1 MIFDTH
7 AHYDDESFEPDRD
20 ELLSGMREKNVGWIV
35 NVGNTADSNR
45 VSVAL
50 AERYDFIYA
59 AVGLHPDE
67 AGGLTDEFFSWMREE
82 ARTNPKVVAIG
93 EIGLDYHWN
102 VEPHEVQRE
111 AFLKQIDLAREL
123 SLPIEVHSRDA
134 AQDTMEIMR
143 EYGKGLSGIIHCY
156 SYSAQM
162 ARDYVR
168 LGFHIGIGG
177 GVTRDNARKLKETAA
192 EIPLTHIV
200 LETDC
205 PYQTPAAYRGERNSS
220 EKIACVAE
228 EIARLRGIS
237 ADEVIEQTTANA
249 KKLFGIG

>member
-7 AHYDDESFEPDRD
+7 AHYDDECFDPDRE
-20 ELLSGMREKNVGWIV
+20 ELLSGMRKQNVGWIV
-35 NVGNTADSNR
+35 NVGNTPASNR

-50 AERYDFIYA
+50 AEQFDFIYA
-59 AVGLHPDE
+59 AVGVHPDE
-67 AGGLTDEFFSWMREE
+67 VGSLTEEFFAWMRTT
-82 ARTNPKVVAIG
+82 ARSNPKVVAIG
-93 EIGLDYHWN
+93 EIGLDYHWD
-102 VEPHEVQRE
+102 VEPREVQRDW
-111 AFLKQIDLAREL
+111 FIRQMDLAREL

-134 AQDTMEIMR
+134 AQDTMDVIQ
-143 EYGKGLSGIIHCY
+143 EYGRGLSGIIHCY

-162 ARDYVR
+162 AEEYVK

-177 GVTRDNARKLKETAA
+177 GITRENARKLRETAVQ
-192 EIPLTHIV
+192 IPLTRIV

-205 PYQTPAAYRGERNSS
+205 PYQTPTPYRGERNSS

-237 ADEVIEQTTANA
+237 ADEVIAQTTANA
-249 KKLFGIG
+249 KALFGIT